1 MASLQSRYAA
11 SRARLIERAT
21 GAAVAA
27 GVDTTRE
34 VSVQAERFGVSRKKR
49 AASEY
54 TDFATYLLTHYP
66 PELAYFM
73 AVELDKQFEP
83 RLGYPP
89 IGQIMVA
96 MEKQESEDA
105 ARWIACALR
114 NFPHV
119 ETAKLA
125 FGVVKSP
132 GMRLL
137 VRADLVLED
146 MELAEYICS
155 GEVADERQNSALPAN
170 DPAPRMKVGHP
181 QELSDGIELMP
192 RRLTDG
198 ERSGDRLFLHLQV
211 LSSVF
216 LLMCPA
222 LGGVLRG
229 WLGGGIG
236 LIVGWMVRTWMRR
249 SMGLRGSNP
258 NDGFFIRMRER
269 ANGARRGIL
278 EAMIENVRHRQFNR
292 EQCIAITR
300 AWDETGQRLAGITS
314 QEEKRA
320 LINALDAKVKR
331 ISYGQY
337 D

>member
-1 MASLQSRYAA
+1 MFDEPIRVMFIYWGRRGLTQFAMEAMSAALKNNRLSPTISVSRQNESFTRFQSFG
-11 SRARLIERAT
+11 SH
-21 GAAVAA
+21 VFP
-27 GVDTTRE
+27 VDT
-34 VSVQAERFGVSRKKR
+34 FSR
-49 AASEY
+49 
-54 TDFATYLLTHYP
+54 
-66 PELAYFM
+66 
-73 AVELDKQFEP
+73 
-83 RLGYPP
+83 
-89 IGQIMVA
+89 
-96 MEKQESEDA
+96 
-105 ARWIACALR
+105 
-114 NFPHV
+114 
-119 ETAKLA
+119 
-125 FGVVKSP
+125 SP
-132 GMRLL
+132 GAVTQAWQVPAIRKRFFKRLQRDRTQ
-137 VRADLVLED
+137 VV
-146 MELAEYICS
+146 
-155 GEVADERQNSALPAN
+155 
-170 DPAPRMKVGHP
+170 
-181 QELSDGIELMP
+181 IELMP

-249 SMGLRGSNP
+249 SMGLRGANP

-269 ANGARRGIL
+269 ANGARRGVL
-278 EAMIENVRHRQFNR
+278 DAVIENVRHRQFNR

-300 AWDETGQRLAGITS
+300 AWDETGQRLARITS